1 MPALT
6 FRNRLGNL
14 IDIPAIAASEVKN
27 RFGAILDQATQ
38 GGAVAITR
46 HDTTKAV
53 LISVEEFQ
61 SLVSSRHS
69 SLMALGAEFDGL
81 LAQMQT
87 SAHRKGIEKAFAAA
101 PGQLGKTAVKAAAAR
116 SKKR

>member
-1 MPALT
+1 MPTLT

-27 RFGAILDQATQ
+27 KFGSILDQATH

-46 HDTTKAV
+46 HDTTKAI

-61 SLVSSRHS
+61 SLVAGRHS
-69 SLMALGAEFDGL
+69 SLTALSAEFDGL
-81 LAQMQT
+81 LAKMQT
-87 SAHRKGIEKAFAAA
+87 PAHRTGIAKAFAAS
-101 PGQLGKTAVKAAAAR
+101 PTQLGRSAVKAAAR
-116 SKKR
+116 NKQR

>member
-1 MPALT
+1 MSALT

-27 RFGAILDQATQ
+27 KFGAILDQATQ

-46 HDTTKAV
+46 HDTTKAI

-61 SLVSSRHS
+61 SLVADRHS
-69 SLMALGAEFDGL
+69 SLAALSAEFDGL
-81 LAQMQT
+81 LAKMQT
-87 SAHRKGIEKAFAAA
+87 SAHRTGIAKAFAAS
-101 PGQLGKTAVKAAAAR
+101 PTHLGRSAVKAAAVR
-116 SKKR
+116 NKKR

>member
-101 PGQLGKTAVKAAAAR
+101 PRQLGKTAVKAAAAR
-116 SKKR
+116 GKKR

>member
-27 RFGAILDQATQ
+27 RFGAILDRAVQ

-61 SLVSSRHS
+61 SLMADRDS
-69 SLMALGAEFDGL
+69 SLMALGAQFDGL

-101 PGQLGKTAVKAAAAR
+101 PSQLGKTAVKAAATR